1 MIQWTEILI
10 AAGAAMVAAVGIRI
24 YRRAAARDRGPSHI
38 HEALMKRA
46 DALADKSP
54 FLHKVT
60 REFKA
65 NGHIS
70 NRQAEAVKK
79 AIAQSRHARLLPER
93 GPPGPHWSS
102 GPRAS
107 GSLMNHERASTA

>member
-10 AAGAAMVAAVGIRI
+10 SAGVAVVVAVAIRVVRA
-24 YRRAAARDRGPSHI
+24 RRAERNRPPAHI
-38 HEALMKRA
+38 HGALMQRA
-46 DALADKSP
+46 EACADKSA
-54 FLHKVT
+54 FLRKVC

-79 AIAQSRHARLLPER
+79 AIARIEARA
-93 GPPGPHWSS
+93 GVHQ
-102 GPRAS
+102 A
-107 GSLMNHERASTA
+107 M